1 VYNHAVVQSDIVTV
15 VNCYSNRDEV
25 IPNIVTHVDVRGLSH
40 VHSISVPIM
49 ESAVSQG
56 RVLLN
61 GTLKP
66 NSGLE
71 SVYLRAVVELHVV

>member
-15 VNCYSNRDEV
+15 VNCYSNRDKV
-25 IPNIVTHVDVRGLSH
+25 IPNIVTHVDVRGLSY
-40 VHSISVPIM
+40 VHSISMPIV

-61 GTLKP
+61 GTFKS